1 MELLIVK
8 TGKEYIRVKP
18 DGFHVV
24 GLDKASVFP
33 VDQLQ
38 KVREYEGRLNDQ
50 GFAEVCVKKLVIS
63 EENLSNE

>member
-1 MELLIVK
+1 MDLLILK

-33 VDQLQ
+33 MDQIR
-38 KVREYEGRLNDQ
+38 KVREYEARLQDQ
-50 GFAEVCVKKLVIS
+50 NFPDICIKKLVLS
-63 EENLSNE
+63 EQDLNN